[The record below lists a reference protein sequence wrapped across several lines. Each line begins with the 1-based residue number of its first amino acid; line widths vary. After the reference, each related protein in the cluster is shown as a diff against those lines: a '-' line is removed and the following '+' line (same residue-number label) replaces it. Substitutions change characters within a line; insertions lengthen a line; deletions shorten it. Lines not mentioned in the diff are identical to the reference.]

1 MFFKFFN
8 EPRYSMTHVNNIL
21 VSTGTLFGN
30 AEMSSAA
37 MEIFTEFLENKNV
50 SVTLKKLEA
59 ARKVHY

>member
-1 MFFKFFN
+1 
-8 EPRYSMTHVNNIL
+8 MTHVNNIL